1 LARLSLQPR
10 RSNGVDLA
18 LCLGI
23 PARILKLEG
32 EMAEVEIGGAKH
44 KANIQL
50 VPDAKIGEYVLLHAG
65 FAIQRLDEKEALE
78 TLKLLE
84 ELYEIPR

>member
-1 LARLSLQPR
+1 
-10 RSNGVDLA
+10 
-18 LCLGI
+18 LCLGT
-23 PARILKLEG
+23 PARILKIEG
-32 EMAEVEIGGAKH
+32 EMAEVEIGGAMY

-65 FAIQRLDEKEALE
+65 FAIQRLDEREAQE